1 MENNQLQRKYSV
13 FLGVILS
20 GYNVADKLYGAVFI
34 ILMSLRGVDA
44 FQISIVFAVS
54 SLSMAV
60 FDYPSGNLS
69 DIYGRKRMT
78 AAGFIVWGAGLWFFA
93 AAEGLALF
101 ILASIVMSLGV
112 SMISDSPQAWYIDQ
126 LEELGMPDYKKIALP
141 RISGFVSAF
150 AIVGAL
156 LGTVSSNIHYVLPV
170 AIAGVLAVG
179 LGVYTWLSFSDN
191 YGSRTQSSILREIYA
206 SSADFARS
214 TEMRFILLRSI
225 MTHTALLA
233 FLLSWQV
240 YGVNELDFPV
250 SALGLLLILFMGVI
264 SVSSFLVSY
273 LAKKEVAAVRIIVC
287 GTVISALGLLLV
299 GLFPHKAVF
308 IAGLVLFEFGLGMDM
323 SSSGVWI
330 QDFIP
335 RAKRATFSSGLSA
348 LKSLAGFLITLILG
362 IMAKNLGYA
371 FIWYLAAASLLG
383 SNIVLLYFNTKYV
396 RAGSGADGEKTLVS

>member
-1 MENNQLQRKYSV
+1 MEKKQLQRKYSV

-78 AAGFIVWGAGLWFFA
+78 AAGFIVWGAGLVIFA

-101 ILASIVMSLGV
+101 IPASIVMSLGV
-112 SMISDSPQAWYIDQ
+112 AMISGSPQAWYIDQ

-150 AIVGAL
+150 AVVGAL
-156 LGTVSSNIHYVLPV
+156 LGTVSSSVHYYFPV

-179 LGVYTWLSFSDN
+179 LGIYTWLSFSDN

-225 MTHTALLA
+225 LTHTAMLA

-308 IAGLVLFEFGLGMDM
+308 IAGLMLFEFGLGMDM

-362 IMAKNLGYA
+362 IMVKNLGYA
-371 FIWYLAAASLLG
+371 FIWCFAAASLLG

-396 RAGSGADGEKTLVS
+396 RAGSEADGVKT

>member
-1 MENNQLQRKYSV
+1 M
-13 FLGVILS
+13 S
-20 GYNVADKLYGAVFI
+20 GYNVADKLYGSVFI

-225 MTHTALLA
+225 LTHTALLA